1 MNFAA
6 VSADGICTTGAHS
19 FYSIV
24 VLPNH
29 VSESHRNKCK
39 GSRVTIDKSTFSF
52 RCSADDSKIVMCP
65 KTSPSSTKWRLESYA
80 VIVTHCVPVHISC
93 LRPIS
98 TPYHLSRTSS
108 ISPRT
113 QDRSSRAPPM
123 GSLDTASL
131 RSSSVSQLTRLT
143 RTPRHPLM
151 SRSLTCSLSR
161 TCSGSR

>member
-1 MNFAA
+1 
-6 VSADGICTTGAHS
+6 
-19 FYSIV
+19 
-24 VLPNH
+24 
-29 VSESHRNKCK
+29 
-39 GSRVTIDKSTFSF
+39 
-52 RCSADDSKIVMCP
+52 MCP

-98 TPYHLSRTSS
+98 TPHHLSRTSS

-151 SRSLTCSLSR
+151 SRSLTCSLSQ
-161 TCSGSR
+161 TCSGSRSARPEHGARLVRSPLAPGTPLMPRRQHVYAQPPEDRHV